1 MHACVRESACMHA
14 LRQQFLELLEL
25 DCRHLR
31 AHTIRGEGVGEG
43 QSRAHGRAY
52 GRGRESVWQR

>member
-1 MHACVRESACMHA
+1 MHA